1 LPWSSEDVIVCCAMG
16 TGFATRN
23 KVQSLDRA
31 LEILKLLGTE
41 PEMRVTDLAR
51 RLEVH
56 KSTVF
61 RLLSTLEEHGLV
73 EQNPSTEKYRLGFG
87 LVRLAGSVVAEVDLA
102 RASRPVLE
110 ELALRTGETV
120 NLAILQGSQVVNI
133 DQIAAP
139 NLVVNVNWVGKQTPL
154 HATSNGKVLLAYLP
168 EAERQRLLAVALPR
182 LTPRTITDARTLE
195 KQLRRVVEDGY
206 AFTLEELEL
215 GLNAVAA
222 PVRAA
227 DGRVQAAVSV
237 AGPSYRVTPQR
248 LNELGEMTREAGE
261 AISRRMGYIPHTGG
275 TPRPPLLGGEA

>member
-1 LPWSSEDVIVCCAMG
+1 MS
-16 TGFATRN
+16 TGFALRN

-31 LEILKLLGTE
+31 LEILRLLGSE

-61 RLLSTLEEHGLV
+61 RLLSTLQEHGLV
-73 EQNPSTEKYRLGFG
+73 EQTPTTEKYRLGYG
-87 LVRLAGSVVAEVDLA
+87 LVRLAGAVVAELDLA
-102 RASRPVLE
+102 RASRSVLQ
-110 ELALRTGETV
+110 ELATRTGETV
-120 NLAILQGSQVVNI
+120 NLAILQGEQVVNI

-154 HATSNGKVLLAYLP
+154 HATSNGKVLLAYLS
-168 EAERQRLLAVALPR
+168 EDERRRLLDRSLPR
-182 LTPRTITDARTLE
+182 LTPRTITDPRILE
-195 KQLRRVVEDGY
+195 KQLHRVLTDGY

-222 PVRAA
+222 PVYAA

-248 LNELGEMTREAGE
+248 LSDLGEMTKDAAA
-261 AISRRMGYIPHTGG
+261 AISRRMGYI
-275 TPRPPLLGGEA
+275 RNEGGET

>member
-1 LPWSSEDVIVCCAMG
+1 MG
-16 TGFATRN
+16 TSFAARN

-31 LEILKLLGTE
+31 LEILRLLGSE

-61 RLLSTLEEHGLV
+61 RLLSTLQEHGLV
-73 EQNPSTEKYRLGFG
+73 EQNPTTEKYRLGYG
-87 LVRLAGSVVAEVDLA
+87 LVRLASAVVGEIDLA

-110 ELALRTGETV
+110 ELASRTSETV
-120 NLAILQGSQVVNI
+120 NLAILQGEQVVNI

-154 HATSNGKVLLAYLP
+154 HCTSNGKVLLAFLP
-168 EAERQRLLAVALPR
+168 DAERRRLLEQPLQR
-182 LTPRTITDARTLE
+182 FTPRTITDVKTLE
-195 KQLRRVVEDGY
+195 KQLGRVRDDGW
-206 AFTLEELEL
+206 AFTLEELEV

-222 PVRAA
+222 PVRGT
-227 DGRVQAAVSV
+227 DGSVHAAVSV

-248 LNELGEMTREAGE
+248 LTDLGAVTKEAGQ
-261 AISRRMGYIPHTGG
+261 AISRRMGDISGG
-275 TPRPPLLGGEA
+275 GDA

>member
-1 LPWSSEDVIVCCAMG
+1 MS
-16 TGFATRN
+16 TGFVTRN

-31 LEILKLLGTE
+31 LEILKLLGSE

-51 RLEVH
+51 QLEVPRL
-56 KSTVF
+56 TVF
-61 RLLSTLEEHGLV
+61 RLLSTLQEHGLV
-73 EQNPSTEKYRLGFG
+73 EQNPSTEKYRLGYG
-87 LVRLAGSVVAEVDLA
+87 LVRLAGSVVSELDLA
-102 RASRPVLE
+102 RVARPVLE

-120 NLAILQGSQVVNI
+120 NLAILQGNQVVNI

-168 EAERQRLLAVALPR
+168 EDERRRLLATSLPR
-182 LTPRTITDARTLE
+182 LTPRPITDRRTLE
-195 KQLRRVVEDGY
+195 KQLRRVVEEGY

-227 DGRVQAAVSV
+227 GGRGAA
-237 AGPSYRVTPQR
+237 AGGRGGP
-248 LNELGEMTREAGE
+248 
-261 AISRRMGYIPHTGG
+261 RRRCG
-275 TPRPPLLGGEA
+275 PP

>member
-1 LPWSSEDVIVCCAMG
+1 MS
-16 TGFATRN
+16 TGFALRN

-31 LEILKLLGTE
+31 LEILRLLGSE

-61 RLLSTLEEHGLV
+61 RLLATLQEHGLV
-73 EQNPSTEKYRLGFG
+73 EQNPTTEKYRLGYG
-87 LVRLAGSVVAEVDLA
+87 LVRLAGAVVAELDLA
-102 RASRPVLE
+102 RASRSVLE
-110 ELALRTGETV
+110 ELATRTGETV
-120 NLAILQGSQVVNI
+120 NLAILQGEQVVNI

-154 HATSNGKVLLAYLP
+154 HATSNGKVLLAYLS
-168 EAERQRLLAVALPR
+168 EDERRRLLDRSLPR
-182 LTPRTITDARTLE
+182 LTPRTITDPRILE
-195 KQLRRVVEDGY
+195 KQLHRVLTDGY

-222 PVRAA
+222 PVYAA

-248 LNELGEMTREAGE
+248 LSDLGEMTKDAAA
-261 AISRRMGYIPHTGG
+261 AISRRMGYI
-275 TPRPPLLGGEA
+275 RSEGGEI

>member
-1 LPWSSEDVIVCCAMG
+1 MS

-31 LEILKLLGTE
+31 LDILKLLGTE

-56 KSTVF
+56 KSTAF
-61 RLLSTLEEHGLV
+61 RLLSTLQEHGLV
-73 EQNPSTEKYRLGFG
+73 EQNPTTEKYRLGYG
-87 LVRLAGSVVAEVDLA
+87 LVRLASAVVGEIDLA

-110 ELALRTGETV
+110 ELANRTSETV
-120 NLAILQGSQVVNI
+120 NLAILQGDQVINI

-154 HATSNGKVLLAYLP
+154 HCTSNGKVLLAFLP
-168 EAERQRLLAVALPR
+168 EAERIRLLDQPLQR
-182 LTPRTITDARTLE
+182 FTPRTITDVKTLE
-195 KQLRRVVEDGY
+195 KQLARVRDEGW
-206 AFTLEELEL
+206 AFTLEELEV

-222 PVRAA
+222 PVCGT
-227 DGRVQAAVSV
+227 DGLVRAAVSV

-248 LNELGEMTREAGE
+248 LNDLGTMTKEAGE
-261 AISRRMGYIPHTGG
+261 AISQRMGYIAGAPSKAGG
-275 TPRPPLLGGEA
+275 RDA

>member
-1 LPWSSEDVIVCCAMG
+1 MG
-16 TGFATRN
+16 TSFATRN

-31 LEILKLLGTE
+31 LEILRLLGSE

-73 EQNPSTEKYRLGFG
+73 EQNPTTEKYRLGYG
-87 LVRLAGSVVAEVDLA
+87 LVRLAGAVVAELDLA
-102 RASRPVLE
+102 RAARAVLE
-110 ELALRTGETV
+110 ELAVRTGETV
-120 NLAILQGSQVVNI
+120 NLALLQGDQVVNI

-154 HATSNGKVLLAYLP
+154 HATSNGKVLLAYLSD
-168 EAERQRLLAVALPR
+168 EERRRLLSRPLPR
-182 LTPRTITDARTLE
+182 LTTRTITDPRILE
-195 KQLRRVVEDGY
+195 KQLHRVLMDGY

-222 PVRAA
+222 PVYGA

-248 LNELGEMTREAGE
+248 LSELGEMTKDAGA
-261 AISRRMGYIPHTGG
+261 AISRRMGYI
-275 TPRPPLLGGEA
+275 RNAGGET

>member
-1 LPWSSEDVIVCCAMG
+1 L
-16 TGFATRN
+16 RN

-31 LEILKLLGTE
+31 LEILRLLGSE

-61 RLLSTLEEHGLV
+61 RLLATLQEHGLV
-73 EQNPSTEKYRLGFG
+73 EQNPTTEKYRLGYG
-87 LVRLAGSVVAEVDLA
+87 LVRLAGAVVAELDLA
-102 RASRPVLE
+102 RASRSVLE
-110 ELALRTGETV
+110 ELATRTGETV
-120 NLAILQGSQVVNI
+120 NLAILQGDQVVNI

-154 HATSNGKVLLAYLP
+154 HATSNGKVLLAYLS
-168 EAERQRLLAVALPR
+168 EDERRRLLDRSLPR
-182 LTPRTITDARTLE
+182 LTPRTITDPRILE
-195 KQLRRVVEDGY
+195 KQLHRVVTDGY

-222 PVRAA
+222 PVYAA

-248 LNELGEMTREAGE
+248 LSDLGEMTKDAAA
-261 AISRRMGYIPHTGG
+261 AISRRMGYI
-275 TPRPPLLGGEA
+275 RNEGGET

>member
-1 LPWSSEDVIVCCAMG
+1 MS
-16 TGFATRN
+16 TGFALRN

-31 LEILKLLGTE
+31 LEILRLLGTE

-61 RLLSTLEEHGLV
+61 RLLATLQQHGLV
-73 EQNPSTEKYRLGFG
+73 EQNPSTERYRLGYG
-87 LVRLAGSVVAEVDLA
+87 LVRLAGSVVAELDLA

-110 ELALRTGETV
+110 ELAARSGETV
-120 NLAILQGSQVVNI
+120 NLAILQGDQVVNI

-154 HATSNGKVLLAYLP
+154 HATSNGKVLLAHLP
-168 EAERQRLLAVALPR
+168 DDERGRLLSRSLPR
-182 LTPRTITDARTLE
+182 LTSRTITDARTLE
-195 KQLRRVVEDGY
+195 KQLRRAREDGY

-222 PVRAA
+222 PVHGA
-227 DGRVQAAVSV
+227 DGRVMAAVSV

-248 LNELGEMTREAGE
+248 LADLGEMTREAAS
-261 AISRRMGYIPHTGG
+261 AISRRLGYI
-275 TPRPPLLGGEA
+275 RDAGGEA

>member
-1 LPWSSEDVIVCCAMG
+1 MS
-16 TGFATRN
+16 TGFAIRN

-31 LEILKLLGTE
+31 LEILKLLGAE

-61 RLLSTLEEHGLV
+61 RLLATLQEHGLV
-73 EQNPSTEKYRLGFG
+73 EQNPTTERYRLGYG
-87 LVRLAGSVVAEVDLA
+87 LVRLAGSVVAELDLA
-102 RASRPVLE
+102 RTARPVLE
-110 ELALRTGETV
+110 ELAMRTGETV
-120 NLAILQGSQVVNI
+120 NLAILQGDQVVNI

-168 EAERQRLLAVALPR
+168 EEQRRSLLGRSLPR
-182 LTPRTITDARTLE
+182 LTPRTITDPRILAR
-195 KQLRRVVEDGY
+195 QLTRVVEDGY

-222 PVRAA
+222 PVFAA
-227 DGRVQAAVSV
+227 DGRVLAAVSV

-248 LNELGEMTREAGE
+248 LSELGETTKEAGQT
-261 AISRRMGYIPHTGG
+261 ISRRLGYIPTGG
-275 TPRPPLLGGEA
+275 KA

>member
-1 LPWSSEDVIVCCAMG
+1 MSTSFAM
-16 TGFATRN
+16 RN

-31 LEILKLLGTE
+31 LEILRLLGSE

-61 RLLSTLEEHGLV
+61 RLLSTLQEHGLV
-73 EQNPSTEKYRLGFG
+73 DQNPTTEKYRLGYG
-87 LVRLAGSVVAEVDLA
+87 LVRLAGAVVAELDLA
-102 RASRPVLE
+102 RASRSVLE
-110 ELALRTGETV
+110 QLAFRTGETV
-120 NLAILQGSQVVNI
+120 NLAILQGDQVVNI

-154 HATSNGKVLLAYLP
+154 HATSNGKVLLAHL
-168 EAERQRLLAVALPR
+168 AEEERRRLLSRPLPR
-182 LTPRTITDARTLE
+182 LTPRTITDPRILE
-195 KQLRRVVEDGY
+195 KQLRRVLTDGY

-222 PVRAA
+222 PVHAA

-248 LNELGEMTREAGE
+248 LTELGEMTKDAGA
-261 AISRRMGYIPHTGG
+261 AISRRMGYIRNAGG
-275 TPRPPLLGGEA
+275 QA

>member
-1 LPWSSEDVIVCCAMG
+1 MG
-16 TGFATRN
+16 TSFATRN

-31 LEILKLLGTE
+31 LEILRLLGSE

-56 KSTVF
+56 KSTVS
-61 RLLSTLEEHGLV
+61 RLLSTLQEHGLV
-73 EQNPSTEKYRLGFG
+73 EQNRTTEKYRLGYG
-87 LVRLAGSVVAEVDLA
+87 LVRLAGAVVAELDLA
-102 RASRPVLE
+102 RASRSILE
-110 ELALRTGETV
+110 ELASRTGETV
-120 NLAILQGSQVVNI
+120 NLAILQGDQVVNI

-168 EAERQRLLAVALPR
+168 DEARRHLLGPSLPR
-182 LTPRTITDARTLE
+182 FTPRTITDPRILE
-195 KQLRRVVEDGY
+195 KQLRRVVDDGY

-222 PVRAA
+222 PVRTA

-237 AGPSYRVTPQR
+237 AGPAYRVTPQR
-248 LNELGEMTREAGE
+248 LNELGEMTRAAGE
-261 AISRRMGYIPHTGG
+261 AISRRMGYIEG
-275 TPRPPLLGGEA
+275 GGEA

>member
-1 LPWSSEDVIVCCAMG
+1 MS
-16 TGFATRN
+16 TGFALRN

-31 LEILKLLGTE
+31 LEMLRLLGSE

-61 RLLSTLEEHGLV
+61 RLLSTLQEHGLV
-73 EQNPSTEKYRLGFG
+73 EQNPTTEKYRLGYG
-87 LVRLAGSVVAEVDLA
+87 LVRLAGAVVAELDLA
-102 RASRPVLE
+102 RASRSVLE
-110 ELALRTGETV
+110 ELATRTGETV
-120 NLAILQGSQVVNI
+120 NLAILQGDQVVNI

-154 HATSNGKVLLAYLP
+154 HATSNGKVLLAYLS
-168 EAERQRLLAVALPR
+168 EDERRRLLDRSLPR
-182 LTPRTITDARTLE
+182 LTPRTITDPRILE
-195 KQLRRVVEDGY
+195 KQLHRVLTDGY

-222 PVRAA
+222 PVYAA

-248 LNELGEMTREAGE
+248 LSDLGEMTKDAAA
-261 AISRRMGYIPHTGG
+261 AISRRMGYI
-275 TPRPPLLGGEA
+275 RNEGGET